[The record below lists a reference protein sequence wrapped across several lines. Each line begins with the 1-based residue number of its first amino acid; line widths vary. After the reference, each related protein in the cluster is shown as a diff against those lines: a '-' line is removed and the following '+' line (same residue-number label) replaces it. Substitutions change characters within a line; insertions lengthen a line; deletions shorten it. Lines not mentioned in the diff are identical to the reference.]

1 VARGDMPAGHS
12 SEIDMLL
19 AYLDQ
24 YREIMIWKIEDLD
37 ETQARWRPTKA
48 ANSLLNLIVH
58 LAGVEWSWSEQVIA
72 GNEIDRDRES
82 EFRELDSTGVQAA
95 IEAYRAAAAR
105 TNEIARG
112 LKPEDPCAG
121 EKGFSVRWV
130 LTHLVE
136 ETARHAGHADITR
149 ELIDGAVGFSPAD
162 PG

>member
-1 VARGDMPAGHS
+1 MPAGHS

-37 ETQARWRPTKA
+37 ENQARFRPTENG
-48 ANSLLNLIVH
+48 NSLLNLIVH

-72 GNEIDRDRES
+72 GNEVNRDRDA
-82 EFRELDSTGVQAA
+82 EFREMDEVGVAAA
-95 IEAYRAAAAR
+95 IDGYRKACAR

-112 LKPEDPCAG
+112 MKPDDKCLG
-121 EKGFSVRWV
+121 EAGFSVRWV
-130 LTHLVE
+130 LLHLVE

-149 ELIDGAVGFSPAD
+149 ELIDGKTGFSPAD